1 MKMQATQSNWNFR
14 QTVYNI
20 LVYICPM
27 QSLGH
32 ADTQKSDVSLK
43 IRSNVVAC
51 SYLAA
56 LGWVDWFCYCFMW
69 DLPRNSRPEK
79 GPVSGFGRGGPG
91 PVLAGPMPV
100 ACAGPAQLGALRSL
114 RPPLERADLGSCFAL
129 GLRPW
134 LFHLSYW
141 VKPPVAVTWSGVDDI
156 NWIFP

>member
-1 MKMQATQSNWNFR
+1 MKMQATQLNWNFR

-56 LGWVDWFCYCFMW
+56 LGWVDWFCCCFMW

-79 GPVSGFGRGGPG
+79 GPVSGFGRGGPRPDACG
-91 PVLAGPMPV
+91 LCRASSAGRPALIKASFGKSWPGQLLRAWAEALALSS
-100 ACAGPAQLGALRSL
+100 QL
-114 RPPLERADLGSCFAL
+114 LGEATS
-129 GLRPW
+129 G
-134 LFHLSYW
+134 SYLKW
-141 VKPPVAVTWSGVDDI
+141 CGWY
-156 NWIFP
+156 